1 MTSELEQMIWF
12 KRIFFLLVA
21 LALLQ
26 VVYYYPQV
34 PDTVASHFDGLG
46 SANAWSSK
54 NGFFGL
60 YLALILLLVMV
71 FIFAP
76 RWSET
81 RIRFGMKIPN
91 RDYWLAPERLQQT
104 KQFFRRQMI
113 IMGVVHL
120 LLAIYTIQLAILANL
135 NQQPRLHPS
144 IAWALGLY
152 FLFLIAWL
160 IHFFIHFRKP

>member
-1 MTSELEQMIWF
+1 MIWF

-21 LALLQ
+21 LAVVQ
-26 VVYYYPQV
+26 VIYYYPQV

-46 SANAWSSK
+46 SPNAWSSK

-60 YLALILLLVMV
+60 YLAMILLLVIV

-76 RWSET
+76 TWSET
-81 RIRFGMKIPN
+81 RIKYGMKIPN

-104 KQFFRRQMI
+104 KAFFRRQMI

-135 NQQPRLHPS
+135 NQQPQLHPS

-152 FLFLIAWL
+152 FIFLIAWL
-160 IHFFIHFRKP
+160 VHFFMHFRKP